1 MATLTKSLLPISGYT
16 NQYYTYQCV
25 VTENS
30 YNTATNT
37 SNVTITFSI
46 KGPWAPSF
54 YEWLTYYGIIVDGAA
69 KKTGSSSP
77 YISTSYVQLLTW
89 TGDIAHNS
97 DGSKSINVGVY
108 LYQSGPSNYL
118 PKQYTA
124 SSPLSMGSVALTTIP
139 RASSFGEIS
148 GNTIGSNM
156 TVNINRNSSS
166 FTHQLWYK
174 LGNSEWY
181 DLGKGIGTQKVFTI
195 SNDLLSQLPS
205 ATSGTLQLCLR
216 TYNGGT
222 QIGSDVYK
230 NVTVYVASSVVPSV
244 GTITLDPADIGG
256 QNILIQGKNKLTVSV
271 SGCSAGSGS
280 SIKSY
285 TFSGPGIS
293 TTTTSTSVTSSGT
306 ISNTGT
312 LTYTVKVTDN
322 RGRTASKN
330 ATITCYA
337 YSAPYIR
344 PFNAYRCDSSGK
356 ADENGTYVKCNYT
369 LGYSSVNGTNNVTV
383 KILYKKNSAS
393 SYASVTSLTNS
404 TATSGSQLLNSIDIS
419 STYTVYAT
427 IVDKYG
433 GSAQSSTATIFSL
446 SRVLNITP
454 DGTGIAFG
462 KISEKTSSNTNGLFE
477 CKWDA
482 KFYGTATGPS
492 GFSTSSDERVKK
504 NIEDININIVDDL
517 RPIQYE
523 LSDIDDGKTH
533 YGFVAQEVVGI
544 LDDAGLNPET
554 TGIVGYIMNNGRQEY
569 VLTYTEFVPLL
580 TKKCQDLQHEVD
592 TLKQEIEELK
602 QYIVK

>member
-30 YNTATNT
+30 YNVATNT
-37 SNVTITFSI
+37 SNVTVTFSI

-54 YEWLTYYGIIVDGAA
+54 YEWITYYGIVVDGSV

-118 PKQYTA
+118 PTQYSS
-124 SSPLSMGSVALTTIP
+124 SSPLAMGSVALTTIP

-174 LGNSEWY
+174 LGNSAWY

-216 TYNGGT
+216 TYNGNT

-293 TTTTSTSVTSSGT
+293 STTTGTSVTSSGT

-322 RGRTASKN
+322 RGRTASKS

-344 PFNAYRCDSSGK
+344 PFSAYRCDSSGK
-356 ADENGTYVKCNYT
+356 ADGNGTYVKCNYT

-393 SYASVTSLTNS
+393 SYSSVTSLTDS
-404 TATSGSQLLNSIDIS
+404 TATSGSQTLSSIDTA
-419 STYTVYAT
+419 STYTIYAT
-427 IVDKYG
+427 ITDKYG

-446 SRVLNITP
+446 SRVINITP
-454 DGTGIAFG
+454 DGTGIALG

-504 NIEDININIVDDL
+504 NIEDINIDIIDGL

-523 LSDIDDGKTH
+523 LIDIDDGKTH
-533 YGFVAQEVVGI
+533 YGFVAQEVVHL
-544 LDDAGLNPET
+544 LDDTGLNPEA
-554 TGIVGYIMNNGRQEY
+554 TGIVGYVMNNGRQEY

-602 QYIVK
+602 QYIIK

>member
-1 MATLTKSLLPISGYT
+1 MATLTKSLLPISGYSD
-16 NQYYTYQCV
+16 QYYTYQCV
-25 VTENS
+25 ITENS
-30 YNTATNT
+30 YNVATNT
-37 SNVTITFSI
+37 SNVTIAFSI

-54 YEWLTYYGIIVDGAA
+54 YEWTTYYGIIVDGSV
-69 KKTGSSSP
+69 KKTGSSAP
-77 YISTSYVQLLTW
+77 YISTSYVQLLSW
-89 TGDIAHNS
+89 TGDITHNS
-97 DGSKSINVGVY
+97 DGAKSINVGVY

-118 PKQYTA
+118 PKQYTS
-124 SSPLSMGSVALTTIP
+124 SSPLSMGSAALTTIP
-139 RASSFGEIS
+139 RASSFGTIS
-148 GNTIGSNM
+148 GNTIGSSM
-156 TVNINRNSSS
+156 TVNINRSSSS

-174 LGNSEWY
+174 LGSSSWY
-181 DLGKGIGTQKVFTI
+181 DLGTGIGTQKAFTI

-216 TYNGGT
+216 TYNGST

-230 NVTVYVASSVVPSV
+230 NVTVYVADSVVPTV
-244 GTITLDPADIGG
+244 GTITLDPADING
-256 QNILIQGKNKLTVSV
+256 QNLLIQSKNKLTIKV
-271 SGCSAGSGS
+271 SGCSAGTGS

-293 TTTTSTSVTSSGT
+293 TTTTSTSTTSAST

-337 YSAPYIR
+337 YSAPYVR
-344 PFNAYRCDSSGK
+344 PFSAYRCNASGV

-393 SYASVTSLTNS
+393 SYSSVTSLTNS
-404 TATSGSQLLNSIDIS
+404 TATSGSQTLSSIDIA
-419 STYTVYAT
+419 STYTIYAT
-427 IVDKYG
+427 ITDKYG

-446 SRVLNITP
+446 SRVINITQ
-454 DGTGIAFG
+454 DGTGIALG
-462 KISEKTSSNTNGLFE
+462 KISEKTNSNTNGLFE

-504 NIEDININIVDDL
+504 NIEDINVDIVDGL

-523 LSDIDDGKTH
+523 LSNIDDGKTH
-533 YGFVAQEVVGI
+533 YGFIAQEVVSL

-580 TKKCQDLQHEVD
+580 TKKCQDLQHEVN

>member
-1 MATLTKSLLPISGYT
+1 MATLTKSLLPISGYSD
-16 NQYYTYQCV
+16 QYYTYQCV
-25 VTENS
+25 ITENS
-30 YNTATNT
+30 YNVATNT
-37 SNVTITFSI
+37 SNVTVTFSI

-54 YEWLTYYGIIVDGAA
+54 YEWTTYYGIIVDGSV
-69 KKTGSSSP
+69 KKTGNSAP
-77 YISTSYVQLLTW
+77 YISTSYVQLLSW
-89 TGDIAHNS
+89 TGDITHNS
-97 DGSKSINVGVY
+97 DGAKSINVGVY

-118 PKQYTA
+118 PKQYTS

-139 RASSFGEIS
+139 RASSFGTIS
-148 GNTIGSNM
+148 GNTIGSSM
-156 TVNINRNSSS
+156 TVNINRSSSS

-174 LGNSEWY
+174 LGSSSWY
-181 DLGKGIGTQKVFTI
+181 DLGTGIGTQKAFTI
-195 SNDLLSQLPS
+195 SNNLLSQLPS

-216 TYNGGT
+216 TYNGST

-230 NVTVYVASSVVPSV
+230 NVTVYVADSVVPTV
-244 GTITLDPADIGG
+244 GTITLDPADISG
-256 QNILIQGKNKLTVSV
+256 QNILIQSKNKLTISV

-293 TTTTSTSVTSSGT
+293 STTTSTSVTSASS

-337 YSAPYIR
+337 YSAPYVR
-344 PFNAYRCDSSGK
+344 PFSAYRCNASGV

-393 SYASVTSLTNS
+393 SYSSVTSLTNS
-404 TATSGSQLLNSIDIS
+404 TATSGSQTLSSIDIA
-419 STYTVYAT
+419 STYTIYAT
-427 IVDKYG
+427 ITDKYG

-446 SRVLNITP
+446 SRVINITQ
-454 DGTGIAFG
+454 DGTGIALG

-533 YGFVAQEVVGI
+533 YGFVAQEVVSL
-544 LDDAGLNPET
+544 LDNAGLNPET
-554 TGIVGYIMNNGRQEY
+554 TGIVGYVMNNGRQEY